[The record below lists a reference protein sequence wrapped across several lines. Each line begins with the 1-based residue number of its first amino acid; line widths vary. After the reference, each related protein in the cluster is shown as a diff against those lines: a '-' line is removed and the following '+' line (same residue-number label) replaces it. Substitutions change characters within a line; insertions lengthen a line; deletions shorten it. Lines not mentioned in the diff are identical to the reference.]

1 MVRAVVFTLVLAGT
15 PALAAPPQSGMW
27 ERAVA
32 LMRAHR
38 HLEALPLLR
47 AYVEDPKADRA
58 RKQIAERDLIPR
70 AYAATAHIRIDP
82 LVPEG
87 TMASIDGVPMDDL
100 TREVDKEP
108 GLHVV
113 TFKLGEQTEN
123 RKVPVNAGEEV
134 VVGTSLKP
142 RAIEPP
148 TAAASS
154 SGPVHEERAAPP
166 PAVAQDTSSSGRG
179 LAVLG
184 LAGLSLVSIGTG
196 VVFTLFARSSDANAE
211 EASKKAKEARI
222 ACPNPRSQT
231 CTEVADHT
239 AAASA
244 NRGFA
249 TGFFI
254 AGGALAVGAL
264 VALFLWPKDKSP
276 AIVPVVGPQQAGL
289 QWVGRF

>member
-1 MVRAVVFTLVLAGT
+1 MVRAVVFSLLLAGA

-32 LMRAHR
+32 LMRARR

-47 AYVEDPKADRA
+47 AYVEDPKADRG
-58 RKQIAERDLIPR
+58 RKQVAEKDLIPR
-70 AYAATAHIRIDP
+70 AYAATAHLRIDP

-87 TMASIDGVPMDDL
+87 TQASIDGVLLDDL

-108 GLHVV
+108 GTHVV

-123 RKVPVNAGEEV
+123 RKIPVAAGEEV

-142 RAIEPP
+142 RAVEPP

-154 SGPVHEERAAPP
+154 SSPTHEDRTAPP
-166 PAVAQDTSSSGRG
+166 PLVAQDTSSGRG

-196 VVFTLFARSSDANAE
+196 VVFTLFARGADADAE
-211 EASKKAKEARI
+211 AASKRAKDARI
-222 ACPNPRSQT
+222 ACPNPRSET
-231 CTEVADHT
+231 CTEVADAT
-239 AAASA
+239 AAGSA

-249 TGFFI
+249 TGFFV
-254 AGGALAVGAL
+254 AGGALAVGAV
-264 VALFLWPKDKSP
+264 VALFLWPKDKAP
-276 AIVPVVGPQQAGL
+276 AIVPVVSPQQAGL